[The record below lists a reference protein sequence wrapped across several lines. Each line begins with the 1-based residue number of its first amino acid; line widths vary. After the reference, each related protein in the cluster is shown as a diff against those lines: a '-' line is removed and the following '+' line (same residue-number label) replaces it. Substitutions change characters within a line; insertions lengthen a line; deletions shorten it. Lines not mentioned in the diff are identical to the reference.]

1 MVTKRGIALI
11 SVFSGVVLTATTLI
25 AQPSVPSTAAKET
38 SSRPAVPVEPIA
50 AMVEAF
56 RTHSI
61 VALGNLEFYGNEQC
75 HAFQLSLI
83 RDPRFSAAVNDI
95 VVEFG
100 DAKYQDTID
109 RFVRGEEVPYETLRR
124 VWQDTTQVEY
134 IWDFPIYEEFFRAVR
149 TANASLPRSRQLR
162 VLLGDPS
169 IDWDGV
175 RTGQDLDKYA
185 SDRDRYTADLVK
197 REVLAK
203 GHRALLIYG
212 TQHLL
217 RKNTAPGA
225 LDEWANG
232 IVARLEK
239 ENITTFFTVLPES
252 RHDLRAL
259 QPSVASWPKPSLAL
273 LRGTTLGAALW
284 DAGPQGRPV
293 RLEDQFDAILYLGPP
308 ASMTMSKLSPALC
321 ADHSYMDM
329 RLGRLSL
336 IPPPPGAPFTP
347 VDQLKDYCAH
357 PGGLKAIPDPKPEM
371 TEMVRALL
379 RDAAQG
385 KVDPARIAPESR
397 QRLVPFLKDIGARFL
412 APAGNLESFT
422 LLLDTQEGNRNLR
435 RYLAAFA
442 NGRKIMWNITFS
454 AEGTVVSLE
463 PRPE

>member
-1 MVTKRGIALI
+1 MVTKRTA
-11 SVFSGVVLTATTLI
+11 VLVTLFGGAIFTATALV
-25 AQPSVPSTAAKET
+25 AQPSVPSPLVGG
-38 SSRPAVPVEPIA
+38 SSARPAMPIEPIA

-61 VALGNLEFYGNEQC
+61 VALGNLEFDGNEQC

-83 RDPRFSAAVNDI
+83 RDPRFSAVVNDI

-109 RFVRGEEVPYETLRR
+109 RFMRGEEVPQETLRR

-149 TANASLPRSRQLR
+149 TVNASLPRSRQLR
-162 VLLGDPS
+162 VLLADPP
-169 IDWDGV
+169 IDWDSV
-175 RTGQDLDKYA
+175 RTRHDLDKYA
-185 SDRDRYTADLVK
+185 SDRDRYAADLLK

-225 LDEWANG
+225 PDEWANG

-239 ENITTFFTVLPES
+239 EKITTFFTVLPES
-252 RHDLRAL
+252 RRDLRAL
-259 QPSVASWPKPSLAL
+259 QPSVESWPKPSLAR
-273 LRGTTLGAALW
+273 LRDTTLGATLW
-284 DAGPQGRPV
+284 DAGSERRAV

-321 ADHSYMDM
+321 ADPNYMDM
-329 RLGRLSL
+329 RLRRLTL
-336 IPPPPGAPFTP
+336 IPPPPGARFTP

-357 PGGLKAIPDPKPEM
+357 AGGLKSN
-371 TEMVRALL
+371 
-379 RDAAQG
+379 
-385 KVDPARIAPESR
+385 SR
-397 QRLVPFLKDIGARFL
+397 SQHER
-412 APAGNLESFT
+412 
-422 LLLDTQEGNRNLR
+422 
-435 RYLAAFA
+435 
-442 NGRKIMWNITFS
+442 
-454 AEGTVVSLE
+454 
-463 PRPE
+463 